1 MSMDTTIYNDNS
13 VLALLKILDDCYCD
27 YMIPRWGKNDVPLI
41 YMDTDNTVV
50 LTGEFYEN
58 VEDDVEDRYGKSNY
72 DERKRKEQLSA
83 GKKTN

>member
-1 MSMDTTIYNDNS
+1 
-13 VLALLKILDDCYCD
+13 
-27 YMIPRWGKNDVPLI
+27 
-41 YMDTDNTVV
+41 MDTDNIVV